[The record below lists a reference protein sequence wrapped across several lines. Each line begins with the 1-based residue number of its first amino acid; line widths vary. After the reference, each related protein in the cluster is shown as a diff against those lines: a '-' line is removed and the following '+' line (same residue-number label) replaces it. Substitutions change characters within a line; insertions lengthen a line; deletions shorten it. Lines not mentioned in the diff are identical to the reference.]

1 MRILGAGDLHG
12 NKFLAESL
20 ANKALKEKVDL
31 VVLCGDLIE
40 EDSSEN
46 ILKPFKDKNIKTLF
60 VHGNHE
66 SLASADFLAY
76 INKARFLHG
85 YGVRYDDVG
94 FFGCGSANIGINGLS
109 EGEIFKTLENA
120 HEGISYLPR
129 KVMITHVHPSDS
141 VMEKFSKFV
150 RGSVGVRDA
159 ISKFKP
165 DLLLCSHVHEAQG
178 LEEQIEGTRIINVGP
193 RGKIIDL

>member
-66 SLASADFLAY
+66 SLASADFLSY

-85 YGVRYDDVG
+85 YGVRYEDIG

-150 RGSVGVRDA
+150 QGSVGVREA

-193 RGKIIDL
+193 KGKIIDL